1 MKALQSLLIDT
12 FALASF
18 IDDLLYMHCRFPSIL
33 KSLYIVHGLLDDVI
47 DDFHVPAH
55 RPILEVVVIDAYLL
69 ESA

>member
-18 IDDLLYMHCRFPSIL
+18 IDDLLYMHSRFPSIL
-33 KSLYIVHGLLDDVI
+33 KSLHIVHGLLYDVI
-47 DDFHVPAH
+47 NDLHVPAH
-55 RPILEVVVIDAYLL
+55 RPILEIVVVDAHLL